1 MADHTLGIIGAG
13 NMAEAIVR
21 GALRGGVLEG
31 GQVLAAEPRAERRE
45 QLAGALGIATTDDN
59 AAAGRCARVLLA
71 VKPQV
76 MDEALASIAGAV
88 GDDATVISI
97 AAGVSTARIDAALAG
112 RGRIVRVMPNTP
124 MLVGAGVCAMA
135 PGARASDEDLAYV
148 RALLGTGGTVVDVE
162 EGMMD
167 AVTAVSGSG
176 PAYFFYFVEA
186 MVAAGVAEGLPE
198 GTASML
204 AGATC
209 VGAGKLLIE
218 SGEAPATL
226 RARVTSPGGTTQRA
240 VESLDADGVAEALHR
255 AVRAAAERSRQLGA
269 S

>member
-1 MADHTLGIIGAG
+1 MAEYTLGIIGAG
-13 NMAEAIVR
+13 NMAEAILR
-21 GALRGGVLEG
+21 GALRGGVLEA
-31 GQVLAAEPRAERRE
+31 GQVLAAEPRPQRRE
-45 QLAGALGIATTDDN
+45 QLAGELAVATTADN
-59 AAAGRCARVLLA
+59 AAAARCARVLLA

-76 MDEALASIAGAV
+76 MDEALTSVAGAV
-88 GDDATVISI
+88 GDDATVITI

-124 MLVGAGVCAMA
+124 MLVGAGVSAVA
-135 PGARASDEDLAYV
+135 PGPRASDEDLAYV
-148 RALLGTGGTVVDVE
+148 RALLATAGSVVDVE

-176 PAYFFYFVEA
+176 PAYFFYLVEA
-186 MVAAGVAEGLPE
+186 MIAAGVAEGLPE

-209 VGAGKLLIE
+209 AGAGKLLME

-240 VESLDADGVAEALHR
+240 IESLDADGVAGALR
-255 AVRAAAERSRQLGA
+255 KAVRAAAERSRELGA